1 MLRANMFFEHRN
13 QNFLEIQMKFFQ
25 TFFQTKYFQMID
37 RLIVNI
43 FLEKHFSVILI
54 HHLLNVCINLSI

>member
-1 MLRANMFFEHRN
+1 
-13 QNFLEIQMKFFQ
+13 MKFFQ